1 MQARQ
6 NPNSL
11 LQALHSTRFTSV
23 LGVMSALVV
32 AACAVDA
39 PTGLRSPPPSRL
51 LETSSATRL
60 GSASSFAV
68 LGASTVT
75 CTGAGSNA
83 GDVGVSPGSSITGFN
98 PDCTLTGT
106 LHAADGA
113 SASAQAD
120 AATAYGSLSATPCD
134 VTYGAVQELSGLTLN
149 PGVHCFPSS
158 AQVSAGTLT
167 LSGPG
172 PFIFKVTSTFIT
184 FVGSSVVLTDGA
196 TCDNI
201 YWLVGSS
208 ATLGGPV
215 AGNIVAYTSI
225 GMDLG
230 ATLSG
235 RAIALN
241 AAVTMSGQNAVSVCR

>member
-1 MQARQ
+1 MQSRQITTSRLHAR
-6 NPNSL
+6 
-11 LQALHSTRFTSV
+11 STIRYTAA
-23 LGVMSALVV
+23 LGVMSALLV
-32 AACAVDA
+32 AACAGDSPA
-39 PTGLRSPPPSRL
+39 GLHSPDSSPL
-51 LETSSATRL
+51 LQTSSATTL

-120 AATAYGSLSATPCD
+120 AATAYGLLSAAPCN
-134 VTYGAVQELSGLTLN
+134 VTFGTVHELSGLTLT
-149 PGVHCFPSS
+149 PGVYCFPSS
-158 AQVSAGTLT
+158 AQVSGGTLT
-167 LSGPG
+167 LKGQG
-172 PFIFKVTSTFIT
+172 PFIFKVSSTFIT
-184 FVGSSVVLTDGA
+184 STGSSVILTDGA

-215 AGNIVAYTSI
+215 AGNIIAYTSI
-225 GMDLG
+225 GMDAGSSL
-230 ATLSG
+230 TG

-241 AAVTMSGQNAVSVCR
+241 AAVTMSGQNAVSACR

>member
-1 MQARQ
+1 MYASKI
-6 NPNSL
+6 PTSPSH
-11 LQALHSTRFTSV
+11 ALHSTRFTSA
-23 LGVMSALVV
+23 LGVMSALLI
-32 AACAVDA
+32 AACGVDT
-39 PTGLRSPPPSRL
+39 PSGLHSPPPSRL
-51 LETSSATRL
+51 LEASSATTL

-106 LHAADGA
+106 IHAADGA
-113 SASAQAD
+113 SGAAQAD
-120 AATAYGSLSATPCD
+120 AATAYGMLSASPCD
-134 VTYGAVQELSGLTLN
+134 VTFGAVQELSGLTLN
-149 PGVHCFPSS
+149 PGVYCFPSS

-167 LSGPG
+167 LNGPG
-172 PFIFKVTSTFIT
+172 PFIFKVSSTFIT
-184 FVGSSVVLTDGA
+184 FVGSSVILTGGA
-196 TCDNI
+196 TCDNV

-215 AGNIVAYTSI
+215 AGNILAYTSI
-225 GMDLG
+225 GMDASSSL
-230 ATLSG
+230 TG

-241 AAVTMSGQNAVSVCR
+241 AAVTMAGQNTVSACQ